1 MEKRPIGNTGVAVTP
16 IMFGTSGLGNMPDTY
31 RIAKRGSISA
41 AGLTLALHSSP
52 SKRP

>member
-31 RIAKRGSISA
+31 AHQNPIADLRRDHPK
-41 AGLTLALHSSP
+41 
-52 SKRP
+52 